1 MLALIG
7 GSGFTNDDVITD
19 REEIVMTTPYGAPS
33 APLVLGSLGGERIIF
48 LRRHGRRHE
57 FAPHRLPSR
66 ANIWALRQAGA
77 EGIIAVGTVGG
88 IGRELGPGAI
98 AVPDQLI
105 DYTWGREVTYYD
117 DPAVGVKHIDFTRPF
132 DEALRRRLLD
142 AASAIGVKAMAGGVY
157 ACTQGP
163 RLETAAEVRRFERDG
178 CDMIGMTLYPEC
190 ALARELGVPYAGI
203 CVSVNHAA
211 GMGSSA
217 DGIDWEALKGVVEK
231 AVQGVVAVVKKA
243 VEPAQA

>member
-33 APLVLGSLGGERIIF
+33 APLVLGRLGGERIIF
-48 LRRHGRRHE
+48 LRRHGRCHE
-57 FAPHRLPSR
+57 FAPHRLPTR

-88 IGRELGPGAI
+88 IARALGPGAI

-117 DPAVGVKHIDFTRPF
+117 DPAVGVKHIDMTKPF

-142 AASAIGVKAMAGGVY
+142 AAAAIGVEAMAGGVY

-211 GMGSSA
+211 GMGGSA
-217 DGIDWEALKGVVEK
+217 DGIDWEALKDIVEK
-231 AVQGVVAVVKKA
+231 AVQGVVAVVKQA
-243 VEPAQA
+243 VAPAQG